1 MDLSPTEE
9 QKLIRETFARFSD
22 DQVRPAAHEI
32 DQSHEFPRGLFEQL
46 GELGFFGMLY
56 PEEDGGSNAGL
67 VAFCWALSEIARGS
81 MSLAAA
87 ATMQAL
93 MGTRF
98 VQMLGTDRHR
108 EKFLRPALAGRK
120 IGGIC
125 MTEPDSGSDLHSIS
139 TQATPVEGGYRLSG
153 QKMWVSLAPIA
164 DFFSVFAK
172 AGPDGK
178 LTIFLV
184 EAGSDGLIVGR
195 SIDKAGVRGMPTSEV
210 AFDDV
215 FVPSEN
221 RLGEEGEGETYLRQI
236 LARIRIVT
244 AALAVGIGQAALDE
258 AVRYSGERMQF
269 GKPINHFQATQMRLA
284 DMATDLEAAR
294 HMTDHA
300 AWICDAGLPHHK
312 EAAMAKLFATEAAWR
327 VCEAASRVFA
337 SYGYATEY
345 PVERYLRDVRFTLIG
360 GGTSDILKLI
370 IAKELT
376 V

>member
-1 MDLSPTEE
+1 MDMSPTEE
-9 QKLIRETFARFSD
+9 QNLIRETFARFSD
-22 DQVRPAAHEI
+22 EQVRPAAAAI
-32 DQSHEFPRGLFEQL
+32 DQSHEFPRSLFEKL
-46 GELGFFGMLY
+46 GNLGFFGMLY
-56 PEEDGGSNAGL
+56 PEEDGGSDTGL
-67 VAFCWALSEIARGS
+67 VTFCWALSEIARGS

-87 ATMQAL
+87 ATMQAV

-98 VQMLGTDRHR
+98 IQMLGTDLHR
-108 EKFLRPALAGRK
+108 KTLFQPALAGRK

-125 MTEPDSGSDLHSIS
+125 MTEPDSGSDLHSVS
-139 TQATPVEGGYRLSG
+139 THAAPVAGGYRLSG

-164 DFFSVFAK
+164 DFFTVFAK
-172 AGPDGK
+172 AGPDSK

-184 EAGSDGLIVGR
+184 EAHSDGLLVGR
-195 SIDKAGVRGMPTSEV
+195 SIDKAGVRGLPTSEV
-210 AFDDV
+210 SFDDV
-215 FVPSEN
+215 FVPAEN

-236 LARIRIVT
+236 LASIRIVT

-258 AVRYSGERMQF
+258 AVRYAGEREQF
-269 GKPINHFQATQMRLA
+269 GKPINRFQATQIRLA

-294 HMTDHA
+294 HMIDHA
-300 AWICDAGLPHHK
+300 AWVCDAGLPHHK

-370 IAKELT
+370 IAKELS